1 MNLKVPTTKEYKVQS
16 FIYQIIMALSGFQKE
31 RPRETRPI
39 KKEDEVK
46 F

>member
-16 FIYQIIMALSGFQKE
+16 FIYQIIMALRFQKE